1 MCGVIAS
8 GRYAVPLLRPGE
20 ELHFG
25 SYTRARGE
33 VLPGVVAVLCG
44 SRLEMDEDD
53 LMSVNDLGG
62 TSRRKHNTEA
72 ENYRKPWSDEEDGRL
87 RSLVKEHGAQLR
99 ASPYPTLTLTLA
111 PAITLTLTLTL
122 DQARS
127 SGRRSRRTCPAGTA
141 SNAASGGTTSS
152 TTA

>member
-1 MCGVIAS
+1 MCRCGVKFVT
-8 GRYAVPLLRPGE
+8 GFLCPAVLLAACNDSR
-20 ELHFG
+20 
-25 SYTRARGE
+25 
-33 VLPGVVAVLCG
+33 VVAAARELV

-99 ASPYPTLTLTLA
+99 ASPYPTLALTLA
-111 PAITLTLTLTL
+111 PAITLTLTLNRK
-122 DQARS
+122 QVHS